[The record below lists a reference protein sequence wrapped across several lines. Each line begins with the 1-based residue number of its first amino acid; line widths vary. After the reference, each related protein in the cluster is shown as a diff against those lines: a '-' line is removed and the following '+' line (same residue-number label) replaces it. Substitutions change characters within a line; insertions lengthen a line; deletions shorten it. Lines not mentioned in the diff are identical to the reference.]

1 MTALNYRTPASEK
14 SRSPLIIY
22 GEKEGQLPSSV
33 VCAMLLDRG
42 FSPYRA
48 CADMNFE
55 NPDGA
60 WDNEPSPIV
69 YERAGVV
76 QW

>member
-42 FSPYRA
+42 FSP
-48 CADMNFE
+48 
-55 NPDGA
+55 
-60 WDNEPSPIV
+60 
-69 YERAGVV
+69 
-76 QW
+76 